1 MTKSAVR
8 AMDAVQEFK
17 RSEAG
22 GKIKVEQFMVA
33 GGSKRGWTT
42 WTTAVVDQRVV
53 AIAPLVIDLLNNE
66 KSFEHH
72 YRAYGFYSLAVKHYE
87 DLGIMKWN
95 GTPPFHKLMQLEEP
109 SEYLHRLTLTKYII
123 KAPRH

>member
-72 YRAYGFYSLAVKHYE
+72 YRAYGFYSLAVKEYE
-87 DLGIMKWN
+87 NLECIERDG
-95 GTPPFHKLMQLEEP
+95 PPQMPKRM
-109 SEYLHRLTLTKYII
+109 
-123 KAPRH
+123 

>member
-1 MTKSAVR
+1 
-8 AMDAVQEFK
+8 
-17 RSEAG
+17 
-22 GKIKVEQFMVA
+22 MVA

-72 YRAYGFYSLAVKHYE
+72 YRAYGFYSLAGKDYE

-95 GTPPFHKLMQLEEP
+95 RTPQFHKLMQIEGP
-109 SEYLHRLTLTKYII
+109 NEYRDRLTLPKNII
-123 KAPRH
+123 NAARHQCFPHHSSPSSFHYLFG